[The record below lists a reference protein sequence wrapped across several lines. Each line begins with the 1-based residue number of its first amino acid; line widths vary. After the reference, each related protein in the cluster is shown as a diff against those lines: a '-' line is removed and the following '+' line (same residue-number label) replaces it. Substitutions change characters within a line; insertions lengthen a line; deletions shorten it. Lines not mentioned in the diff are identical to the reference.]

1 MAAMNIYNFYHMAA
15 PKVANTKFDT
25 HKKEELQ
32 AIYQHMVRY
41 NQKQPFY
48 KLSISSETQN
58 YIIGIKEA
66 SLELKTSAA
75 FLEEDTDSSNRP
87 MTVYTDQPSSL
98 SVQMLDS
105 ASPAADIAIEVD
117 QIATPQKNTGTMVSS
132 SGTGIEPGK
141 HFLTIERNGTEYQF
155 ELNTKAG
162 ETNLSIQRRLAD
174 SINHSNI
181 GVQAAILESGTSSA
195 LNLTSAVSGTGS
207 SENGLQF
214 LVKGISVASLSDYF
228 GLNHVTTMPANA
240 MFSLNGIRQQ
250 AASNQ
255 ISINNTIGIELLRP
269 TKQAATV
276 HVTPDSSSLLNDVD
290 DFVDSYNLLMDLAH
304 QTQSNPNGSK
314 KLLRELST
322 VTRRFRNE
330 LESTGLTL
338 DDQGYLKK
346 DEALL
351 TQSTENGQFQ
361 ELFHH
366 LSAFK
371 HAIDSAASRVTSNPM
386 EYVDKT
392 IISYPNTKRNFP
404 NPYMP
409 SIYSGMLYNRYL

>member
-1 MAAMNIYNFYHMAA
+1 MATMNIYNFYHMAA

-32 AIYQHMVRY
+32 AIYQRMIRY

-48 KLSISSETQN
+48 KLSLSSETQD

-75 FLEEDTDSSNRP
+75 FLEEDTDSTSRP
-87 MTVYTDQPSSL
+87 MTVFTDQPSSL
-98 SVQMLDS
+98 SVQLLDS
-105 ASPAADIAIEVD
+105 ASSTADIAVQVE
-117 QIATPQKNTGTMVSS
+117 QIATRQENTGTMVAS
-132 SGTGIEPGK
+132 SGTDIAPGK

-155 ELNTKAG
+155 EINTKAG
-162 ETNLSIQRRLAD
+162 ETNLSIQQRLAT

-181 GVQAAILESGTSSA
+181 GVQATVLESGTSSA

-207 SENGLQF
+207 AENGLQF
-214 LVKGISVASLSDYF
+214 LVKGISAASLSDYF
-228 GLNHVTTMPANA
+228 GLNHVTTMPSDAV
-240 MFSLNGIRQQ
+240 FTLNGSRQQ

-269 TKQAATV
+269 TNQTAMV

-290 DFVDSYNLLMDLAH
+290 DFVDSYNHLLDLAN
-304 QTQSNPNGSK
+304 QTQGNPNGSK
-314 KLLRELST
+314 KLLRELSA

-330 LESTGLTL
+330 LEATGLTL
-338 DDQGYLKK
+338 DDRGYLKK

-351 TQSTENGQFQ
+351 TQSTENGQM
-361 ELFHH
+361 
-366 LSAFK
+366 
-371 HAIDSAASRVTSNPM
+371 M
-386 EYVDKT
+386 E
-392 IISYPNTKRNFP
+392 
-404 NPYMP
+404 
-409 SIYSGMLYNRYL
+409 

>member
-25 HKKEELQ
+25 HKKEELR

-48 KLSISSETQN
+48 KLFLSSETQD

-66 SLELKTSAA
+66 ALELRTSAS
-75 FLEEDTDSSNRP
+75 FLEEDSDSANCP
-87 MTVYTDQPSSL
+87 MTVFTDQPSSL

-105 ASPAADIAIEVD
+105 ASSTADIAIQVD
-117 QIATPQKNTGTMVSS
+117 QIATRQENTGTMVAS
-132 SGTGIEPGK
+132 SGTNITPGR
-141 HFLTIERNGTEYQF
+141 HFLTIERNSTEYQF
-155 ELNTKAG
+155 EVNTKSG
-162 ETNLSIQRRLAD
+162 ETNLSIQQRLAA

-181 GVQAAILESGTSSA
+181 EVQATIQTSGTSSA

-207 SENGLQF
+207 AGNGLQF
-214 LVKGISVASLSDYF
+214 WVKGISAASLSDYF
-228 GLNHVTTMPANA
+228 GLNHVSAMPSDAI
-240 MFSLNGIRQQ
+240 FTLNGTRQQ

-255 ISINNTIGIELLRP
+255 ISINNTIGIELLHP
-269 TKQAATV
+269 TNQIAMV
-276 HVTPDSSSLLNDVD
+276 HVTPDSSGLLNDVD
-290 DFVDSYNLLMDLAH
+290 DFVDSYNHLLDLAN
-304 QTQSNPNGSK
+304 QTQDNPIGSK
-314 KLLRELST
+314 KLLRELSA

-330 LESTGLTL
+330 LEATGLFP
-338 DDQGYLKK
+338 DDRGYLKK
-346 DEALL
+346 DDALL
-351 TQSTENGQFQ
+351 TQSVENGQFQ

-371 HAIDSAASRVTSNPM
+371 HAIDSAALKVTSNPM

-392 IISYPNTKRNFP
+392 IISYPNSKRNFP